1 MSPVADSVACCTE
14 LFGLDREQRAAV
26 AHGAPGQ
33 ASPAL
38 LLIAGAGSGKTTT
51 LAARV
56 ARLVLDGADA
66 QRMLLLSFSRRAAQD
81 LQRRVGAAL
90 HRALELPAAQAPPH
104 LPWAGTFHSVAARLL
119 REYAPRIG
127 LAADFS
133 VLDRGD
139 AEDLLGLQR
148 QALGLGDRRAR
159 FPLKGTCL
167 AIHSRCVNSG
177 EALGEV
183 LRAQFPWCA
192 SHEAELRLLF
202 QSYTAEKLRQHLL
215 DFDDLL
221 LWWAQLMDE
230 PVLAASVGSRFDHL
244 LVDEYQ
250 DTNRLQAR
258 IVRALK
264 PDGRGVT
271 AVGDDAQSIYSFRAA
286 EVRNILDFPAQYP
299 SPARVLGLTR
309 NYRSTQPILDA
320 ANALMAQ
327 AAEGYSKR
335 LWTDRASNWL
345 PELVHVADESA
356 QAAHVATQVLRQRE
370 LGMRLRQQAVLFRAS
385 QHSATLELELTRR
398 GIPFVKFGGL
408 RFLDTA
414 HVKDLLSLLRWA
426 ANPRHRLAA
435 FRVAQLLPGI
445 GPAQARRLLD
455 ALQAAADPVQALR
468 EFQPPAAAREDW
480 NALLALWLRLHA
492 RPPWPAP
499 VELARA
505 WYETQLPRLHDD
517 AAARAADLRQ
527 LAHIAGSY
535 GNAERFLT
543 ELTLDPPELGSDL
556 AGPAHRDEDYLI
568 LSTMHS
574 AKGQEWKAVYVLN
587 AVDGCIPS
595 DLACDDARQLD
606 EERRL
611 LYVAMTRAREHLEL
625 LVPQRFFVGQQARH
639 GDAHVYALPSRF
651 LDDAVRARMHEKT
664 VADLRQPGAPPA
676 APCPADAPA
685 TDLASRV
692 AARWD

>member
-1 MSPVADSVACCTE
+1 MSAVADSLRCCAE
-14 LFGLDREQRAAV
+14 LFGLDEEQRAAV
-26 AHGAPGQ
+26 AHGKAGE
-33 ASPAL
+33 AAPAL

-66 QRMLLLSFSRRAAQD
+66 QRMLLLSFSRRAAQE
-81 LQRRVGAAL
+81 LQRRVGTAL
-90 HRALELPAAQAPPH
+90 HRALGLPPAQAPPQ

-159 FPLKGTCL
+159 FPLKATCL

-192 SHEAELRLLF
+192 AHEAELRLLF

-221 LWWAQLMDE
+221 LWWAQLMAE
-230 PVLAASVGSRFDHL
+230 PLLAASVGSRFDHV

-299 SPARVLGLTR
+299 QPARVLGLTR

-327 AAEGYSKR
+327 AAEGYAKR
-335 LWTDRASNWL
+335 LWTDRASSLL
-345 PELVHVADESA
+345 PELVHVADEAA
-356 QAAHVATQVLRQRE
+356 QAAHVADEVLRQRE
-370 LGMRLRQQAVLFRAS
+370 RGMRLRQQAVLFRAS
-385 QHSATLELELTRR
+385 QHSAALELELSRR

-408 RFLDTA
+408 RFIDTA

-426 ANPRHRLAA
+426 GNPRHRLAA

-445 GPAQARRLLD
+445 GPAQARRLID
-455 ALQAAADPVQALR
+455 ALQTAADPVHALR
-468 EFQPPAAAREDW
+468 EFRPPAAAREDW
-480 NALLALWLRLHA
+480 DALLALWLRLHA
-492 RPPWPAP
+492 PAPWPAP
-499 VELARA
+499 IELACS
-505 WYETQLPRLHDD
+505 WYEAQLPRLHDD
-517 AAARAADLRQ
+517 APARAADLRQ

-556 AGPAHRDEDYLI
+556 AGPAQRDEDYLI

-574 AKGQEWKAVYVLN
+574 AKGQEWKAVYLLN

-595 DLACDDARQLD
+595 DLACDDTRQLD

-611 LYVAMTRAREHLEL
+611 LYVAMTRAREHLEV
-625 LVPQRFFVGQQARH
+625 LVPQRFFVTQQARY

-651 LDDAVRARMHEKT
+651 LDASVRARMHERT
-664 VADLRQPGAPPA
+664 VPAPRHVDTHSLP
-676 APCPADAPA
+676 PDAS
-685 TDLASRV
+685 TVDLASRV
-692 AARWD
+692 ASRWDG